1 MHYNIIVPYFILFT
15 ILLGWIAA
23 WAVNYLAD
31 VLPVTRRLS
40 HPTCPQCGTPYPW
53 PRYLAFLPCTQCG
66 RGRGMRAW
74 AVQAFLPVG
83 SLYLWSNAPRM
94 GYGFGLL
101 LLAYFALVFVIDL
114 EHRLILHPTSIFGAA
129 LGLAA
134 GFASSHS
141 LRGTLL
147 GGVGGLA
154 IMLVFYYLGTLVSRF
169 RAGRMRAAGQA
180 ADEEEALGQ
189 GDVILAG
196 ILGLV
201 LGWPMIW
208 FSLLLG
214 ILLGGLI
221 GLLVLALMLFSRRYK
236 QNALMVF
243 MPYGPFF
250 ILSTAFILFLP
261 NWISVVVPK

>member
-1 MHYNIIVPYFILFT
+1 LEYNIIVPYFIFFVVLFG
-15 ILLGWIAA
+15 LASA
-23 WAVNYLAD
+23 SAVNYLAD
-31 VLPVTRRLS
+31 VLPATRRLS
-40 HPTCPQCGTPYPW
+40 HPSCPQCGTPYPW
-53 PRYLAFLPCTQCG
+53 LRYLALQSCTQCG
-66 RGRGMRAW
+66 RPRGPRAW
-74 AVQAFLPVG
+74 IVLAFLPAA
-83 SLYLWSNAPRM
+83 SLYIWLHAPRM
-94 GYGFGLL
+94 GYALGLL
-101 LLAYFALVFVIDL
+101 VLAYFALVFVIDL

-134 GFASSHS
+134 GYAAYHD
-141 LRGTLL
+141 LAGTLL
-147 GGVGGLA
+147 GGLAGVA
-154 IMLVFYYLGTLVSRF
+154 IMLAFYYLGTLVSRF

-180 ADEEEALGQ
+180 ADDEEALGQ

-221 GLLVLALMLFSRRYK
+221 GILVIALMLLSRRYR

-250 ILSTAFILFLP
+250 IVSSAFILFLP
-261 NWISVVVPK
+261 NWISAVVPK